1 MRHVPT
7 CYSRWHTGQGDH
19 AAKQFQ
25 GLSPLFSFISVR
37 FMQTLENNLI
47 IQVDSDLSRS
57 PLAGFYPQFTLILGR
72 TPPRLAVYA
81 TEKSLRCPVNPTSNA
96 ATALGRA
103 RRAYAALARVSSLY
117 TAGALFLFRHIRQ
130 GALFLDEM
138 KSKQQ
143 E

>member
-1 MRHVPT
+1 MR
-7 CYSRWHTGQGDH
+7 
-19 AAKQFQ
+19 
-25 GLSPLFSFISVR
+25 
-37 FMQTLENNLI
+37 TLENNVI

-57 PLAGFYPQFTLILGR
+57 PLAVVYPRFIPILGR
-72 TPPRLAVYA
+72 TPRLAVYA
-81 TEKSLRCPVNPTSNA
+81 TEKSAEMPRQPTSNA

-117 TAGALFLFRHIRQ
+117 TAGALFLFQHVRQ
-130 GALFLDEM
+130 GGFFLDEM

>member
-19 AAKQFQ
+19 STKQFQ
-25 GLSPLFSFISVR
+25 DLSPLFSFISVR

-72 TPPRLAVYA
+72 TP
-81 TEKSLRCPVNPTSNA
+81 
-96 ATALGRA
+96 
-103 RRAYAALARVSSLY
+103 RV
-117 TAGALFLFRHIRQ
+117 
-130 GALFLDEM
+130 
-138 KSKQQ
+138 
-143 E
+143 